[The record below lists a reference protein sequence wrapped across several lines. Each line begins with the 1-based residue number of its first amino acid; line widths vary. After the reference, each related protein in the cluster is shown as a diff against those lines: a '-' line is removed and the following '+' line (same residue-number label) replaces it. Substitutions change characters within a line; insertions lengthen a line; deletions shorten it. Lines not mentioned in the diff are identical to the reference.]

1 VSTPSRRLAP
11 WIGAVCA
18 LLLALAVPAAAPAA
32 LIQPAGKAGCVVDQT
47 ARFKHGCTPVRAL
60 RGPGPFQGSNAVA
73 VSPDGRNVYVASARS
88 DAIAVFRRH
97 KHTGRLVQGRGARGC
112 IALAGAHG
120 CATAQ
125 GLDRPNSVAVSR
137 DGRSVYAPARDSD
150 SVVGVARNRATG
162 ALRQIGCVSGSGA
175 EGCARGRALDTADV
189 VAVSPD
195 GRNVYVGAFGADAV
209 AAFARDRSTGA
220 ITQLAGTAGCIAA
233 EGRDG
238 CLTGRALT
246 APEGLAV
253 SHDGGNVYAASAISG
268 AVDVLIRDPTD
279 GRLSQRVDGSGCLV
293 TGDATDCTAARLLA
307 GANAVALSPND
318 RSVYVTSLLSTSVT
332 AFARFRPAGNLEQLV
347 ESFGCVVP
355 KHKRDCAVSATVK
368 APEGVA
374 VSPDGREIYVASIGS
389 GTVDVLRRGPRSGG
403 MFVPRRGQAACVA
416 QGGRSG
422 CARGRHLRGVASVAV
437 SPDGRHVY
445 ATAFASNAVVTL
457 RVR

>member
-1 VSTPSRRLAP
+1 MSALILVLPASAP
-11 WIGAVCA
+11 
-18 LLLALAVPAAAPAA
+18 AAPAPPHR
-32 LIQPAGKAGCVVDQT
+32 QAGGVVDQS
-47 ARFKHGCTPVRAL
+47 AAHQRGCTAVRAL

-97 KHTGRLVQGRGARGC
+97 KRSGRLVQGGGARGC
-112 IALAGAHG
+112 IAMDGARG

-125 GLDRPNSVAVSR
+125 GLGWPNSVAVSR
-137 DGRSVYAPARDSD
+137 DGRNVYATARDTD
-150 SVVGVARNRATG
+150 SVVAFARNRATG

-175 EGCARGRALDTADV
+175 AGCVAGRALEAADV

-209 AAFARDRSTGA
+209 AMFRRDDDSGA
-220 ITQLAGTAGCIAA
+220 LAQPAGTAGCIAE
-233 EGRDG
+233 EGREG
-238 CLTGRALT
+238 CLAGHALT
-246 APEGLAV
+246 SPEGLAV
-253 SHDGGNVYAASAISG
+253 SHDGGNVYVASAISG
-268 AVDVLIRDPTD
+268 ALDVLIRDPTD

-293 TGDATDCTAARLLA
+293 TGDATGCTAARLLA

-332 AFARFRPAGNLEQLV
+332 GFARLQPVGSLAQMV

-355 KHKRDCAVSATVK
+355 KAKQNCSVSRTVK
-368 APEGVA
+368 APEGIA
-374 VSPDGREIYVASIGS
+374 VSPNGREIYVASMGS

-403 MFVPRRGQAACVA
+403 MFVPGRIESACIS

-422 CARGRHLRGVASVAV
+422 CARGRHMRGVGSVAV

-457 RVR
+457 RVP